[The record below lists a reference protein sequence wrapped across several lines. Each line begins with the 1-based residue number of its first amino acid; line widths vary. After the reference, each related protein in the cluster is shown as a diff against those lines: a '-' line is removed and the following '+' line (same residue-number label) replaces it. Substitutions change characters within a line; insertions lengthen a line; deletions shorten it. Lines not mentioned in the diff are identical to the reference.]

1 LCQAAYQ
8 INGELDEGTEH
19 SLRPVSE
26 ADLGLSQSVELGIR
40 VAQIRRW
47 PVVVREKGRWVMTIF
62 DRTIGLLQRTLDL
75 RSARQRVIASN
86 LANEETPGYRAS
98 ELTFMDQM
106 QSAQKGRLPIV
117 LAATQS
123 RHFGMRGPQGIQAVT
138 GKLSEVPAGDLPLDA
153 NSVNLELEM
162 AKLSENAMQYNAAAT
177 ILAAKFRGLLSAI
190 RDAR

>member
-1 LCQAAYQ
+1 
-8 INGELDEGTEH
+8 
-19 SLRPVSE
+19 
-26 ADLGLSQSVELGIR
+26 
-40 VAQIRRW
+40 
-47 PVVVREKGRWVMTIF
+47 MTIF
-62 DRTIGLLQRTLDL
+62 DRTMRLLERSLDL

-98 ELTFMDQM
+98 ELNFTEQLR
-106 QSAQKGRLPIV
+106 SAQRGRLPIV

-123 RHFGMRGPQGIQAVT
+123 RHFGVQGPHDVRAVT

-162 AKLSENAMQYNAAAT
+162 AKLSDNAIQYNAAAT
-177 ILAAKFRGLLSAI
+177 IMAKRFAGLLSAI

>member
-1 LCQAAYQ
+1 MSR
-8 INGELDEGTEH
+8 DEKRNK
-19 SLRPVSE
+19 S
-26 ADLGLSQSVELGIR
+26 
-40 VAQIRRW
+40 
-47 PVVVREKGRWVMTIF
+47 MTIF
-62 DRTIGLLQRTLDL
+62 DRTMRLLERTLDL
-75 RSARQRVIASN
+75 RSAKQRVIASN

-98 ELTFMDQM
+98 ELNFMDQL
-106 QSAQKGRLPIV
+106 QSARKGRLPIV

-123 RHFGMRGPQGIQAVT
+123 GHFGAHGRQGIQAVT

-177 ILAAKFRGLLSAI
+177 ILAKRFTSLLSAI

>member
-1 LCQAAYQ
+1 
-8 INGELDEGTEH
+8 
-19 SLRPVSE
+19 
-26 ADLGLSQSVELGIR
+26 
-40 VAQIRRW
+40 
-47 PVVVREKGRWVMTIF
+47 MTIF
-62 DRTIGLLQRTLDL
+62 DRTMRLLERTLDL
-75 RSARQRVIASN
+75 RSAKHRVIASN

-98 ELTFMDQM
+98 ELNFMDQL
-106 QSAQKGRLPIV
+106 QSARKGRLPIV

-123 RHFGMRGPQGIQAVT
+123 GHFGAHGRHGIQAVT

-177 ILAAKFRGLLSAI
+177 ILAKRFTSLLSAI

>member
-1 LCQAAYQ
+1 
-8 INGELDEGTEH
+8 
-19 SLRPVSE
+19 
-26 ADLGLSQSVELGIR
+26 
-40 VAQIRRW
+40 
-47 PVVVREKGRWVMTIF
+47 MTIF
-62 DRTIGLLQRTLDL
+62 DRTIRLLERSLDL

-98 ELTFMDQM
+98 ELTFMDQL
-106 QSAQKGRLPIV
+106 QSAHKGRLPIT

-123 RHFGMRGPQGIQAVT
+123 RHFGVRGPQGLQAVT
-138 GKLSEVPAGDLPLDA
+138 GKLSEVPTGDLPLDA

-177 ILAAKFRGLLSAI
+177 ILAKKFQGLLSAI

>member
-1 LCQAAYQ
+1 
-8 INGELDEGTEH
+8 
-19 SLRPVSE
+19 
-26 ADLGLSQSVELGIR
+26 
-40 VAQIRRW
+40 
-47 PVVVREKGRWVMTIF
+47 MTIF
-62 DRTIGLLQRTLDL
+62 DRTIRLLQRSLDL

-98 ELTFMDQM
+98 ELNFMDQLH
-106 QSAQKGRLPIV
+106 SAHKGGLPVV

-123 RHFGMRGPQGIQAVT
+123 KHFGVHGPQGVQAVT
-138 GKLSEVPAGDLPLDA
+138 GKLSEVPAGDLPLDS

-177 ILAAKFRGLLSAI
+177 ILAKKFNGLLNAI